1 MAHLD
6 YIDLLLVFVYASS
19 ESLLQ
24 DNEHVKQARLQNS
37 LSCGGLRDTMTIMI
51 SPSLDDWLT

>member
-6 YIDLLLVFVYASS
+6 YIDLLLVFVCASS

-24 DNEHVKQARLQNS
+24 DNEQVKQARLQNS
-37 LSCGGLRDTMTIMI
+37 LSYGGLRDTMTIMI

>member
-24 DNEHVKQARLQNS
+24 DNEQVKQARLQNS

>member
-6 YIDLLLVFVYASS
+6 YIDLLLVFVCASS

-24 DNEHVKQARLQNS
+24 DNEQVKQARLQNS
-37 LSCGGLRDTMTIMI
+37 LFMRWFKRHNVDN
-51 SPSLDDWLT
+51 DLTFT